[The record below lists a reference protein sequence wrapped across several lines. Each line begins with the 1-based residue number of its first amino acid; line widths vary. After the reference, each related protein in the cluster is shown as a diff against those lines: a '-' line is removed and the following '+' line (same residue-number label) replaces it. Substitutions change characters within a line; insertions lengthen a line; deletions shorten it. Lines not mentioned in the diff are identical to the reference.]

1 MTRINVVDVKELH
14 YKHLVAEYREITRPF
29 AKVRARQ
36 QKGQK
41 PRDIKAPS
49 DYVLGAGHETFF
61 FTRLQYLV
69 TRYQSLVDEMKRRG
83 YNPNPVSVESL
94 TNGIDKR
101 WMGTYIPSQEAVQLN
116 RERIKQRLEGM

>member
-1 MTRINVVDVKELH
+1 MTRINVVPVEELH

-29 AKVRARQ
+29 AKVRSRQ

-49 DYVLGAGHETFF
+49 DYVLGTGHETFF

-69 TRYQSLVDEMKRRG
+69 DRYESLVAEMRRRG
-83 YNPNPVSVESL
+83 YTANPVPVESL
-94 TNGIDKR
+94 TNGIDKQ
-101 WMGTYIPSQEAVQLN
+101 WMGTYSPSPEALRLN
-116 RERIKQRLEGM
+116 RVRIKQRLEEM